1 MINTN
6 EQKHREA
13 YDAILEV
20 SKKYGID
27 VVTVLDDD
35 IFNAIKIAKENGVE
49 NADELLAKLTPEVCK
64 NIRDEFIER
73 ICEHWS
79 DCLEDAINNQ
89 INSGDADGEAE
100 PEAETEAEGEA
111 ENNDA

>member
-73 ICEHWS
+73 LCEYWS

-100 PEAETEAEGEA
+100 PETEAEGEA
-111 ENNDA
+111 DNNDA

>member
-6 EQKHREA
+6 EQKHKEA

-20 SKKYGID
+20 SQKYGID

-35 IFNAIKIAKENGVE
+35 IFNAIKVAKENGVE

-73 ICEHWS
+73 LCEHWA

-89 INSGDADGEAE
+89 INSGDAETE
-100 PEAETEAEGEA
+100 PEAEGEG

>member
-73 ICEHWS
+73 LCEHWS

-89 INSGDADGEAE
+89 INSGDTDGEAE
-100 PEAETEAEGEA
+100 PEAEAEGEA

>member
-73 ICEHWS
+73 LCEHWS

-100 PEAETEAEGEA
+100 PEAEAEGEA